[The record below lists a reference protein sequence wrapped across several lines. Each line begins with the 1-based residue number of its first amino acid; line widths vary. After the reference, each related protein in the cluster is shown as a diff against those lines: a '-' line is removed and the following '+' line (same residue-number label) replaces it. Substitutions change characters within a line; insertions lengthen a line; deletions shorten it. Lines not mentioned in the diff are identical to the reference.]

1 MAWSTL
7 WFSAATQRVSTVSAL
22 RSSVS
27 SYLLPVPHIMN
38 NLRFRV
44 ILYFPLRVPRDI
56 PTSPKLSEALETFPA
71 DICRVTTLVGA
82 TRRSPDVIRFLQ
94 NEPGACVTNVR
105 ICNANRAFSPPKSII
120 IHRDMMIQCERWT
133 ENTIVEKR
141 ASLSWACIGWM
152 YRVTA
157 GNSRADIIFR
167 FIHQQSTSFTTT
179 KSIVNIDKIV
189 TTLKRWRSNIHP
201 NAYPFFLCT
210 LVDCHDLGLWQSSST
225 LPCNSL
231 IQLPL

>member
-7 WFSAATQRVSTVSAL
+7 WFPAATQRVSTVSAL

-152 YRVTA
+152 VTA

-189 TTLKRWRSNIHP
+189 TTLKRWRSISLMHT
-201 NAYPFFLCT
+201 PFFYAPL
-210 LVDCHDLGLWQSSST
+210 
-225 LPCNSL
+225 L
-231 IQLPL
+231 IVTT